1 MKNASKLSRVLLP
14 FGAASKKLHKKE
26 HSSLSAR
33 YLAGS
38 DLLSVEL
45 CSDQQSSTLRMISP
59 T

>member
-1 MKNASKLSRVLLP
+1 MKNASKFLRVLLS
-14 FGAASKKLHKKE
+14 FGAASKKRHKKE
-26 HSSLSAR
+26 RSSLSAR
-33 YLAGS
+33 CLAGS